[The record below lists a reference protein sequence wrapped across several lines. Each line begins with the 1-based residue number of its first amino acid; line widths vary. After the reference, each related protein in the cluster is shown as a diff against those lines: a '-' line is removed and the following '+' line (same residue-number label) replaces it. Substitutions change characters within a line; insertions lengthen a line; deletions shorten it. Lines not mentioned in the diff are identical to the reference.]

1 VVESLDAA
9 FHREARLIRRVSGST
24 KLETAMRKAVK
35 ILADNGIPHLIA
47 DGMAITERG
56 YPRTTKDVDIIV
68 PDIYIAHDTLIKA
81 GFKQSKKKRT
91 DVVDPKSEVLINLLA
106 GGEKVLDQGL
116 PLPQPT
122 VVSDKPQIASLDN
135 LIHMKLSA
143 GRSQDFADVV
153 ALIKANSL
161 PKDYRVHRMV
171 KVDYLEA
178 WDTASVEQATEDLLG
193 GS

>member
-1 VVESLDAA
+1 
-9 FHREARLIRRVSGST
+9 
-24 KLETAMRKAVK
+24 
-35 ILADNGIPHLIA
+35 
-47 DGMAITERG
+47 
-56 YPRTTKDVDIIV
+56 
-68 PDIYIAHDTLIKA
+68 
-81 GFKQSKKKRT
+81 
-91 DVVDPKSEVLINLLA
+91 
-106 GGEKVLDQGL
+106 
-116 PLPQPT
+116 
-122 VVSDKPQIASLDN
+122 
-135 LIHMKLSA
+135 MKLSA